1 MTHFLQDK
9 GHKFHE
15 TATRFQMKISF
26 EARDFYAADVFHH
39 NSGYIKFAIKKKV
52 IINKDEQ
59 IKNLQNEILEEF
71 LYSLKKL
78 VIHQKEAF
86 LLQFPDD

>member
-1 MTHFLQDK
+1 MTHFLQDE

-26 EARDFYAADVFHH
+26 EAYDFYAADIFYH

-52 IINKDEQ
+52 IINKYEQ

-71 LYSLKKL
+71 LHSLKKL